1 MNYFVRQ
8 RTRFPWQGW
17 FCLGVVVA
25 IWLLIE
31 ESAIAH
37 PENDSAVL
45 DLLKHQNLTP
55 SLMLVGLG
63 IAFLL
68 GAGHALSPGHG
79 KTMVAAYLVG
89 SKGTPLDAIVLG
101 LVTTTAHMLTVFLLG
116 LVALFASQYILPE
129 QLSHFLGPIAGL
141 TVCGVGCWLLVKYF
155 KNPSDPDCHHHHHEG
170 LSHNPENHSHDSHT
184 HAHHHSHEHSHPQSE
199 ATLGS
204 LIAMGIA
211 GGIIPCP
218 SALVLL
224 LTAIGLNQTAYG
236 MFLIGSFSLGLSA
249 VLVGIGLAVLY
260 ARQWFNYLP
269 KSERLRRYLP
279 VMSAIAVII
288 TGAILTAYSV

>member
-1 MNYFVRQ
+1 
-8 RTRFPWQGW
+8 
-17 FCLGVVVA
+17 VVVA
-25 IWLLIE
+25 IWLLTE

-101 LVTTTAHMLTVFLLG
+101 LVTTTVHMLTVFLLG
-116 LVALFASQYILPE
+116 LVALFASQYVLPE

-155 KNPSDPDCHHHHHEG
+155 KNPSDSDCHHHHEG
-170 LSHNPENHSHDSHT
+170 QPRELSHNIEIHP
-184 HAHHHSHEHSHPQSE
+184 HEHSHSQSKE
-199 ATLGS
+199 TLGS
-204 LIAMGIA
+204 LIVMGIA

-236 MFLIGSFSLGLSA
+236 IFLIGSFSLGLSA

-260 ARQWFNYLP
+260 ARQWLNYLP
-269 KSERLRRYLP
+269 ESGRLRRYLP

>member
-1 MNYFVRQ
+1 MNYFVRLLTGVH
-8 RTRFPWQGW
+8 RQGW
-17 FCLGVVVA
+17 FGLGVLVT
-25 IWLLIE
+25 IWLLTG
-31 ESAIAH
+31 ESALAH

-45 DLLKHQNLTP
+45 DLLNHENLTP
-55 SLMLVGLG
+55 SLTLAGLG

-89 SKGTPLDAIVLG
+89 SRGTALDAVLLG
-101 LVTTTAHMLTVFLLG
+101 FVTTIAHMLTVFLLG
-116 LVALFASQYILPE
+116 LVALFASQYVLPE

-141 TVCGVGCWLLVKYF
+141 TVCVVGCWLLVKYL
-155 KNPSDPDCHHHHHEG
+155 KHPSDSDCHHHHHEG
-170 LSHNPENHSHDSHT
+170 QPGGLSHKIELHSHDSHT
-184 HAHHHSHEHSHPQSE
+184 HTHTQSE
-199 ATLGS
+199 RKLGS
-204 LIAMGIA
+204 LIAMGVA

-260 ARQWFNYLP
+260 ARQWLNYLP
-269 KSERLRRYLP
+269 ESGRMRRYLP

-288 TGAILTAYSV
+288 TGAILTAYSVYSV